1 MRDYESKRDTAS
13 GRQYMAAVPSPS
25 QSDAAPTTK
34 PISQTLAEFA
44 ARFDYG
50 AVPEHVRQ
58 RARHLVLDAVGIAL
72 ASTQFDFAHRTFS
85 GLADLGGRG
94 DGVVLGFASR
104 LPLRDA
110 VLANGILIHG
120 LDYDDTHVPGI
131 VHVSASAVPLAL
143 GLAAHLD
150 RSGRDVLA
158 AYVLAVELSARLGAV
173 AKGGFHQT
181 GFHPTGLIGAFGCT
195 LAAGFLFGMNAA
207 QLQMAQG
214 IVLSLAAGSLEFLE
228 DGAWTKRLHPGWA
241 GVAGITAA
249 SLARRGF
256 VGPGAAYEGR
266 FGLFPSH
273 LGVEAKRCD
282 YSLATRGLGEV
293 WELCEVAVKPYPA
306 CHFVHGCTDAAL
318 ALRAR
323 GVRTEDIVR
332 IRALVPQEVV
342 KTVCEPVANKRRP
355 QNGYDAKFSI
365 PYAVATGFVRGRF
378 GLAELEEPALR
389 DPEVLALADRV
400 DYEADPDSGFPR
412 TYSGEVIVRLK
423 DGRELRHREQV
434 NRGAADRP
442 LSNGEIVAKFLEN
455 AELAVSASRAAEM
468 RDAILS
474 LDAAASARGLAAV
487 LGA

>member
-1 MRDYESKRDTAS
+1 
-13 GRQYMAAVPSPS
+13 MAAVPSPS
-25 QSDAAPTTK
+25 QTDAPAAAK
-34 PISQTLAEFA
+34 SISLELAEFA

-50 AVPEHVRQ
+50 AIPERVRE
-58 RARHLVLDAVGIAL
+58 RAKHLVLDAVGIAL
-72 ASTQFDFAHRTFS
+72 ASTQFDFAHRALS
-85 GLADLGGRG
+85 ALSDLAGRG
-94 DGVVLGFASR
+94 DGVVLGSGSR

-110 VLANGILIHG
+110 VLLNGILIHG

-131 VHVSASAVPLAL
+131 VHASASSVPLAL

-150 RSGRDVLA
+150 RSGRELLA
-158 AYVLAVELSARLGAV
+158 AYVLAVEVSARLGAV

-181 GFHPTGLIGAFGCT
+181 GFHPTGLIGTFGCT
-195 LAAGFLFGMNAA
+195 LAAGFLYGMNAG
-207 QLQMAQG
+207 QLRMAQG
-214 IVLSLAAGSLEFLE
+214 IALSLAAGSLEFLE
-228 DGAWTKRLHPGWA
+228 DGAWTKRIHPGWA

-256 VGPGAAYEGR
+256 IGPGAAYEGR

-273 LGVEAKRCD
+273 LGIEAKRCD
-282 YSLATRGLGEV
+282 YSLATRGLGET
-293 WELCEVAVKPYPA
+293 WEVTEVAVKPFPA

-323 GVRTEDIVR
+323 GVRSEDVAHV
-332 IRALVPQEVV
+332 RALIPQEVV

-365 PYAVATGFVRGRF
+365 PYAVATGLVRGRF

-400 DYEADPDSGFPR
+400 EYEADPNSGFPHA
-412 TYSGEVIVRLK
+412 YSGEVIVRLK

-442 LSNGEIVAKFLEN
+442 LSNAEIVAKFLEN
-455 AELAVSASRAAEM
+455 AELSVSPSRAVEM

-474 LDAAASARGLAAV
+474 LDGVASARTLAAA
-487 LGA
+487 LGG